1 MEISIIGASGYTG
14 IELMRILANHK
25 KVDLVKP
32 YSRTYAG
39 KKADVVNKSLVKFAQ
54 FENFHDFDGEKTI
67 HDIDSDVCFLS
78 YRKVRFISSSHQD
91 TGTQSDRY

>member
-39 KKADVVNKSLVKFAQ
+39 KKADVVNL
-54 FENFHDFDGEKTI
+54 TL
-67 HDIDSDVCFLS
+67 SD
-78 YRKVRFISSSHQD
+78 
-91 TGTQSDRY
+91 